1 MVYKRRKNYSFRL
14 TRLSAQMDSFTGT
27 TTFSV
32 LPGGVKHWEAHSG
45 DLALHGS
52 DQRGGTIWG
61 VGLVRANV
69 RDINNPQGLA
79 TNRRALGE
87 KAPICPL
94 PVTLLLYSL
103 LKRERKPRTGPKE
116 KPGAYGY
123 IRESTITDSCSPSA

>member
-1 MVYKRRKNYSFRL
+1 MGKANSRPISV
-14 TRLSAQMDSFTGT
+14 GPP
-27 TTFSV
+27 TFSV

-61 VGLVRANV
+61 AGLVKANV

-79 TNRRALGE
+79 TNLRALGEE